1 MDTASK
7 RRQDDLKN
15 ASKKVVHK
23 SFETTVEFIGK
34 KTDDKIV
41 KQNLYLLKLTIEK
54 FNVEKLVILTEKRQE
69 ILNELRKSIIK

>member
-15 ASKKVVHK
+15 ASKKVVRK

-69 ILNELRKSIIK
+69 ILNELKTSIIK